1 VKSGPEPEAT
11 SSPAAEPEL
20 PGEFVSEA
28 MRADCAR
35 FLHDLRAR
43 TTIRRDSR
51 LAGDWSPANRTN
63 PSGRDGKR
71 GQDG

>member
-11 SSPAAEPEL
+11 SSPAEPEL

-43 TTIRRDSR
+43 TAIRRESR
-51 LAGDWSPANRTN
+51 LAGDWSPVNRTN
-63 PSGRDGKR
+63 PSGREEKR